1 MHTKDEVVQW
11 LRDVST
17 GKCKIHGTGLCAI
30 LNRELGSGHRIT
42 MMLKTYMARWPEGR
56 KWSQYPVNHPSMDNQ
71 QAYFK
76 FNNMHWCMNGR
87 SPYGMERR
95 KLAKYL
101 AIKLESTI
109 L

>member
-30 LNRELGSGHRIT
+30 LDRELGSGHRIT
-42 MMLKTYMARWPEGR
+42 MMLKTYMARWPEGI
-56 KWSQYPVNHPSMDNQ
+56 KYSQYPVKHPSMDNQ
-71 QAYFK
+71 QAYYK
-76 FNNMHWCMNGR
+76 FIDKHWCMNGR

-101 AIKLESTI
+101 AIKLESTV